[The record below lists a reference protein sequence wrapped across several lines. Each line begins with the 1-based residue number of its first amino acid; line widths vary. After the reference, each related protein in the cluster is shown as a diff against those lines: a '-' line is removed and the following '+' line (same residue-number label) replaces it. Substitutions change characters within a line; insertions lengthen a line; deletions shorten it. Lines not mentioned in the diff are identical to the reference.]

1 KSGRQNGKEATSN
14 LSTQM
19 QTANESMAQQISQ
32 IAAGTGEQF
41 DSLSIW
47 YFDTNNEGWT
57 EDDNGSVPMN
67 VTSDGWLKAANS
79 TSSCR
84 SPNNMTIDANAYRFI
99 KLRMKKV
106 GKPVW

>member
-1 KSGRQNGKEATSN
+1 
-14 LSTQM
+14 
-19 QTANESMAQQISQ
+19 MAQQISQ